1 MDLNCGINCAS
12 GVYAVPDGTRNLS
25 TISLPGTAVPGYR
38 LFRPYGTGPAR
49 LDIVPF
55 YRRPFVSLQFVL
67 VVEAEREL
75 YLAGGIG
82 IRGCVSAEACSI
94 GDGAIGLLKVCGV
107 EDVEGFDTELQLAR
121 F

>member
-1 MDLNCGINCAS
+1 MDLNCGIDCAS
-12 GVYAVPDGTRNLS
+12 GVYAVPDGTRILS

-38 LFRPYGTGPAR
+38 LFRPYGTGPTR
-49 LDIVPF
+49 LDIGPF
-55 YRRPFVSLQFVL
+55 YRRRSCPSGLL
-67 VVEAEREL
+67 VVETEREL

-82 IRGCVSAEACSI
+82 IRGRVSAEACSI

-107 EDVEGFDTELQLAR
+107 EDVEGFDTELQFAR